1 MYDNQKDLGL
11 TDKQV
16 YDAFDKA
23 YKQDLKNF
31 TSAKGLYVY
40 FY

>member
-1 MYDNQKDLGL
+1 MGL

-31 TSAKGLYVY
+31 TSAKGSICILY
-40 FY
+40 